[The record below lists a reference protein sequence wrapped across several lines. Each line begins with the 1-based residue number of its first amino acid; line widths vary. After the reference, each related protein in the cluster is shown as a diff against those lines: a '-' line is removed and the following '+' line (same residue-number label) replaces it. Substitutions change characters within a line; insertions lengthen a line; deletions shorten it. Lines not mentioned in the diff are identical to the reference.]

1 MNRYPRR
8 TRAPFT
14 LMLLLALAVTFA
26 ACGRSSAAKPPTP
39 TATITSARA
48 EAQLKQIVLQPA
60 DVGAGFTQDAGRA
73 LTNND
78 AAQARPDTAQAL
90 RQYADWGQVLAY
102 NVGFSAPPTPGL
114 VFNAKTAR
122 VTNSATLFNT
132 ATGANAALTYIQN
145 LPSSTVADV
154 LINEGAGTNVSD
166 TQVTKQPD
174 FPSVGDQSFA
184 WRISGK
190 ATFTNGFSV
199 NFVADAVFMR
209 VGHVDGSVLATALGA
224 APERDQLEAFVQK
237 FVQNARAHQ

>member
-1 MNRYPRR
+1 L
-8 TRAPFT
+8 RAVVT
-14 LMLLLALAVTFA
+14 LVLLALAA
-26 ACGRSSAAKPPTP
+26 SACSGSSAAKPPTA
-39 TATITSARA
+39 TATITPAQA

-60 DVGAGFTQDAGRA
+60 DVGSGYTQDASRA

-78 AAQARPDTAQAL
+78 AANARPDTAQAL

-102 NVGFSAPPTPGL
+102 NVGYSAPPAPGL

-122 VTNSATLFNT
+122 ITNSATLFT
-132 ATGANAALTYIQN
+132 APTGAAAALAYIQG
-145 LPSSTVADV
+145 LPSATIANF
-154 LINEGAGTNVSD
+154 LINEGAGTKISD
-166 TQVTKQPD
+166 TQVVKELD

-184 WRISGK
+184 WRVSGK

-209 VGHVDGSVLATALGA
+209 IGRVDGSVLATALGA